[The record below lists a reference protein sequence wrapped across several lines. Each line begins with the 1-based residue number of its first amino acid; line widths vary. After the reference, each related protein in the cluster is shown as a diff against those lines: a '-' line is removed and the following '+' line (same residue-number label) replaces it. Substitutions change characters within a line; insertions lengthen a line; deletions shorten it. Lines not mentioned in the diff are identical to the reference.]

1 MKITK
6 SQLKQI
12 IKEELEAVVRENYG
26 LEGKMAQGQLRR
38 IGELANMIA
47 AQFDDGSN
55 LEEWV
60 EAKITK
66 SQDYLSS
73 VMNYMRGQSF
83 PKARTVHTVK
93 GDFPE
98 LSEAKIPLTL
108 FGKAVQRVVNA
119 VFDDLNRERTGDVAK
134 YVEKQARE
142 FLSHIKDDEPLYLHG
157 PAQELVVITVIKNR
171 VKKKYP
177 LEEVQ
182 SAALTQ
188 QIAYDKAKEEE
199 KAAASRKA
207 AEERA
212 KTGGKNPYINT
223 LTGEDYTDA
232 VLGTGQGKPVT
243 LKFGG
248 GGAMIANVPVFKFGE
263 SLERIIKEEVA
274 QLQKQVK
281 IVVRRSTK

>member
-47 AQFDDGSN
+47 DQFDDGSN

-83 PKARTVHTVK
+83 PKARPVHTIK
-93 GDFPE
+93 GDFPQ
-98 LSEAKIPLTL
+98 LSEAVTPLAQ
-108 FGKAVQRVVNA
+108 AVNEVVEG
-119 VFDDLNRERTGDVAK
+119 VFESLGLNKDDHVDIAE
-134 YVEKQARE
+134 YARNE
-142 FLSHIKDDEPLYLHG
+142 ALELLSHEYADGKQMYLQ
-157 PAQELVVITVIKNR
+157 PAKWGVVVSVVQDR

-182 SAALTQ
+182 SGALTQ

-199 KAAASRKA
+199 AAARRQKAADKRAMTDGEGPYMSA
-207 AEERA
+207 LSSEEATKEMLAA
-212 KTGGKNPYINT
+212 KTKIKRTKGGWM
-223 LTGEDYTDA
+223 
-232 VLGTGQGKPVT
+232 VSRFPV
-243 LKFGG
+243 
-248 GGAMIANVPVFKFGE
+248 AKFGE